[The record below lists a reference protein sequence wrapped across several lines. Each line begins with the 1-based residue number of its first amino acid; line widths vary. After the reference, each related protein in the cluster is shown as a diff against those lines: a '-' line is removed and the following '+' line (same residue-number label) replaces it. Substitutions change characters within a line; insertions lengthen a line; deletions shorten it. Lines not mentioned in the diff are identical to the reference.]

1 MASLFEQLAQG
12 RPSPPVQTK
21 FEANGLTLELQGLHH
36 WLKHWGRPTVRLRD
50 ICNRGPVT
58 SRKRERAIYLA
69 GILVERGWLAP
80 VEARRRNRKE
90 WLIVRGQGGYPTVAT
105 MNTAARIE
113 THFTPLQSD

>member
-1 MASLFEQLAQG
+1 MANLFERLGQ
-12 RPSPPVQTK
+12 SPPPTQTK
-21 FEANGLTLELQGLHH
+21 FGANGLTLELQALHH
-36 WLKHWGRPTVRLRD
+36 WLQNWSKPTIRLRD
-50 ICNRGPVT
+50 ICNRGPEFA
-58 SRKRERAIYLA
+58 RKRERAIHLTER
-69 GILVERGWLAP
+69 LVEAGWLAP